1 VSALPQLLAVCS
13 SLLAIACDLRTRR
26 IPNRLTAS
34 TAVLGLSLNLAVACT
49 RQPGLTCTPA
59 AIGSP
64 LAGGA
69 LLLVCAGVL
78 SALGML
84 GFGDSKLL
92 AAIGLCVG
100 LPLALRVLVCVVLSG
115 GVVALG
121 YMLGGGHGRA
131 VWRNLR
137 RIPELRAQRVDEAP
151 RDLHVFPYAVAIA
164 LGTGWAVAGAHVP
177 ALAIF

>member
-1 VSALPQLLAVCS
+1 VSALPQALALCA
-13 SLLAIACDLRTRR
+13 SLLAAACDLRTRR
-26 IPNRLTAS
+26 VPNWLTGG
-34 TAVLGLSLNLAVACT
+34 TAVLGLALNLALVCTSQPGVACI
-49 RQPGLTCTPA
+49 PAGL
-59 AIGSP
+59 GSP

-69 LLLVCAGVL
+69 LLLVCAGLL

-84 GFGDSKLL
+84 GFGDTKLL

-100 LPLALRVLVCVVLSG
+100 LPLALRVLPCVVLSG

-121 YMLGGGHGRA
+121 YMLGGGHARA
-131 VWRNLR
+131 VFRNLR
-137 RIPELRAQRVDEAP
+137 RIPELRAQHVDEAP

-164 LGTGWAVAGAHVP
+164 LGTAWAIAGAHVP